1 MIEGEV
7 ISDYKCEGCKK
18 TVDVSKRTLITETP
32 NVLIVHLQRI
42 VFNFDTFRNDKVN
55 QWFEFPEILDL
66 KPYSYHD
73 VVAKDPNH
81 GVEEQKNDDEPEQ
94 DDCFEYK
101 LVGVNMHS
109 GTANAGHY
117 WSYINLFRGLHEKN
131 PDDPN
136 WSDPSKD
143 PWKEFND
150 SNVTAWNYKDKI
162 KEECFGDKKD
172 QQSSY
177 NSWGFG
183 AYGKSAYM
191 LFYERKKKKPL
202 TLIVD

>member
-7 ISDYKCEGCKK
+7 INDYKCDGCKK

-55 QWFEFPEILDL
+55 QHFEFPEILDL

-73 VVAKDPNH
+73 VIARDPKH
-81 GVEEQKNDDEPEQ
+81 DVDTQVKAASEAEPEIQ
-94 DDCFEYK
+94 EEPIEDDCFEYK

-117 WSYINLFRGLHEKN
+117 WSYINLIRGL
-131 PDDPN
+131 
-136 WSDPSKD
+136 
-143 PWKEFND
+143 
-150 SNVTAWNYKDKI
+150 
-162 KEECFGDKKD
+162 
-172 QQSSY
+172 
-177 NSWGFG
+177 
-183 AYGKSAYM
+183 
-191 LFYERKKKKPL
+191 
-202 TLIVD
+202 